1 MPSPAPTPHRFWAC
15 CILPSLKYCRRRV
28 QNWAYTL
35 CPELSSGK
43 SWFPCGHIFLDF
55 ICQIVVSKRSASSSD
70 YSECPYAVS
79 MQKVSKCVPTS
90 GAVEYIASSLNS
102 FWRHSSGGTQ
112 KALLCFQH
120 ALNWLLSFFSVQN
133 LAQRILPV
141 PITRQTLCDCR
152 LSWLVIWGVTAQR
165 ENMVIS
171 NAVSWVGSELTVLS
185 RILRLYA
192 GAVGSNCLR

>member
-1 MPSPAPTPHRFWAC
+1 MFKTEHTPFVLSWVVGKVGFLVAIFFLILFVRLLYPKGLQAAVIAQSVLMLSLCKRF
-15 CILPSLKYCRRRV
+15 
-28 QNWAYTL
+28 
-35 CPELSSGK
+35 
-43 SWFPCGHIFLDF
+43 
-55 ICQIVVSKRSASSSD
+55 
-70 YSECPYAVS
+70 PY
-79 MQKVSKCVPTS
+79 KCVPTS

-192 GAVGSNCLR
+192 GAVGSHCLR